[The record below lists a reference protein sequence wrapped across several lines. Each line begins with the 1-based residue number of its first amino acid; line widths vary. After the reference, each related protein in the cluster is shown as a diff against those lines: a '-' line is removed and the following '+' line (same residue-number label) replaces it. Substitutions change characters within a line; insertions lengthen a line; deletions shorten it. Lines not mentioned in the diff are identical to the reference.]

1 MTMNNEAKHIL
12 RSLLLLLIALFG
24 WAGSAGAVEKDLVR
38 DLVVANS
45 NRDLLL
51 YFQVGEI
58 FRPDMEEGVLNGIP
72 ASLTFLVVL
81 RELKDGQP
89 GRPLAELTINHTLSY
104 DALREAFRLNLSE
117 VPAVQTRTSLEQA
130 RKMLTEVNGVPV
142 VGLDTLR
149 PGGEY
154 DLAVKVRLEGK
165 SLPLSINYL
174 APFWKSGE
182 HESVWHHVQF
192 KY

>member
-1 MTMNNEAKHIL
+1 MNNEAKHIL
-12 RSLLLLLIALFG
+12 GTLLLLLIALFG
-24 WAGSAGAVEKDLVR
+24 WAGSAGAVEKALVR

-72 ASLTFLVVL
+72 ASLTFQVVL
-81 RELKDGQP
+81 RGLKDGQP
-89 GRPLAELTINHTLSY
+89 GRELAALTINHTLSY

-117 VPAVQTRTSLEQA
+117 VPGVQTRTSLAQA

-182 HESVWHHVQF
+182 HESVWYHVQF

>member
-1 MTMNNEAKHIL
+1 MNNEAKHIL
-12 RSLLLLLIALFG
+12 RPLLLLLIALFG
-24 WAGSAGAVEKDLVR
+24 WAGSAGAVEKELIR

-72 ASLTFLVVL
+72 ASLTFLVSL

-89 GRPLAELTINHTLSY
+89 GRSLAELTINHTLSY

-117 VPAVQTRTSLEQA
+117 VPAVQTRASLDQA
-130 RKMLTEVNGVPV
+130 RKMLTEVNGVPI

-182 HESVWHHVQF
+182 HESVWYHVQF